1 MKQKKWIAA
10 LLCAALFL
18 FSGCSAAEPQKETAE
33 LQKITVGEVAHSI
46 FYAPGYVAMS
56 LGYFADEGLEIDLIN
71 LQGADKVMSALISD
85 EIQVGL
91 MGPEASIYVA
101 NQNLED
107 YAVNFA
113 QLTQRDGSFFV
124 GREPVNDF
132 NFAQL
137 TEAEI
142 IGGRKGGVPEMTL
155 EYVLKTNGLDIG
167 VDDESK
173 PVNVRTDIQFAA
185 MAGSFASGE
194 GDYVT
199 LFEPTATQFER
210 EGKGYILASIGAQ
223 SGNIPY
229 TAYSAS
235 KSYMEANPE
244 IIQKFTNAIY
254 KGQQF
259 VAQNDAADIAPL
271 LAPYFE
277 DLSRE
282 DLTIIVQRYKNIEAW
297 DTNPLLEREALEK
310 LMDVMALAGQLEQ
323 RADYDKIVTTQFAQ
337 TAIDTV
343 TMPSR

>member
-1 MKQKKWIAA
+1 MKQKKWMAA
-10 LLCAALFL
+10 LLSAALLL
-18 FSGCSAAEPQKETAE
+18 FSGCGATEPQKDAAE

-91 MGPEASIYVA
+91 MGPEASVYVA

-124 GREPVNDF
+124 GREPVEDF

-137 TEAEI
+137 TKAEI

-277 DLSRE
+277 DLSTE
-282 DLTIIVQRYKNIEAW
+282 DLTTIVQRYKNIEAW

-310 LMDVMALAGQLEQ
+310 LMDVMALAGQLDQ

>member
-1 MKQKKWIAA
+1 MKQKKWMAALFCAA
-10 LLCAALFL
+10 LLL
-18 FSGCSAAEPQKETAE
+18 FSGCGATEPQKDAAE

-71 LQGADKVMSALISD
+71 LQGDDKVMSALISD

-91 MGPEASIYVA
+91 MGPEASVYVA

-124 GREPVNDF
+124 GREPVEDF

-137 TEAEI
+137 TKAEI

-155 EYVLKTNGLDIG
+155 EYVLKTN
-167 VDDESK
+167 DESK

-244 IIQKFTNAIY
+244 IIQKFTNALQ
-254 KGQQF
+254 KGMDYVQSHTPEEIAE
-259 VAQNDAADIAPL
+259 VIAPQFKETDLDTITTIVKRYYDQDTWKENTVFEKDSFEL
-271 LAPYFE
+271 LQDILE
-277 DLSRE
+277 DAGELNTRAE
-282 DLTIIVQRYKNIEAW
+282 Y
-297 DTNPLLEREALEK
+297 EK
-310 LMDVMALAGQLEQ
+310 LVETE
-323 RADYDKIVTTQFAQ
+323 YAQ
-337 TAIDTV
+337 KACE
-343 TMPSR
+343 S